1 MRLLPREEKFFDL
14 FDRLAAQVV
23 IGTEVLEDVLE
34 NYANR
39 NTAVAKMRDI
49 EHTADEIVHETM
61 DRLNKTF
68 VTPLDRED
76 IHALAHVMD
85 DVLDYTQTALDRMV
99 LYDIEVAIPNSL
111 DLAVILRRGA
121 EQIRVGVTGLR
132 NFADIRGI
140 LDPCVRI
147 NELENQA
154 DGINREA
161 LRMLFRGPYDPV
173 TIIKWREVYEN
184 LETAVDRCEDVADVL
199 ETIAVKNS

>member
-14 FDRLAAQVV
+14 FDRLASQLV
-23 IGTEVLEDVLE
+23 IGTEVLEDVLMHYE
-34 NYANR
+34 HR
-39 NTAVAKMRDI
+39 HTAVSRMRDI
-49 EHTADEIVHETM
+49 EHNADLIVHEIM

-85 DVLDYTQTALDRMV
+85 DVLDFTETSLDRMV
-99 LYDIEVAIPNSL
+99 LYEIDEAIPNTLEMS
-111 DLAVILRRGA
+111 VILRRGA

-132 NFADIRGI
+132 NFGDIRGI

-161 LRMLFRGPYDPV
+161 LRQLFRGTHDPV